1 VWNGLN
7 FGSSTRTIVLL
18 LAVGAGVGEGQFV
31 NRAQVVDGVTGK
43 PLSGE
48 ATATVLV
55 VPDQT
60 FDCTDVFGKVFNDVN
75 RNGVQDNGEEGLP
88 GVRVVTATGL
98 AATTDRYGR
107 FHITCAI
114 TPNEDRGSNFVLKL
128 DDRTLPSGFRMSTDQ
143 VQIKRATRGKALKFD
158 FGASIYRVVA
168 IDLSDAV
175 FEPGK
180 TEIRVQWQPRI
191 NVLLEELRKAP
202 SVLRLSYV
210 ADTEDPA
217 LVERRVQAVKQQL
230 TEAWGAKKDS
240 YVLTIE
246 PEVFW
251 RLGGPPKRLDRRVPG
266 SK

>member
-1 VWNGLN
+1 
-7 FGSSTRTIVLL
+7 
-18 LAVGAGVGEGQFV
+18 
-31 NRAQVVDGVTGK
+31 
-43 PLSGE
+43 
-48 ATATVLV
+48 
-55 VPDQT
+55 
-60 FDCTDVFGKVFNDVN
+60 
-75 RNGVQDNGEEGLP
+75 
-88 GVRVVTATGL
+88 
-98 AATTDRYGR
+98 
-107 FHITCAI
+107 
-114 TPNEDRGSNFVLKL
+114 
-128 DDRTLPSGFRMSTDQ
+128 
-143 VQIKRATRGKALKFD
+143 
-158 FGASIYRVVA
+158 
-168 IDLSDAV
+168 V